1 MIEQSVFTCEPQHE
15 TRVDVSKKAAGRER
29 WRQEVQGTAAADGEE
44 KEEERKERKERNGK
58 KGTETTGRNHFVIQ
72 LKLFDSQTQGMA
84 TTKVVKWGLEGGRKA
99 EGKAGRNEALGKA
112 TQRKGNQEGVGGWEV
127 K

>member
-1 MIEQSVFTCEPQHE
+1 MRKCLLVVLVAMVLEMGMIEQSVFTCEPQHE
-15 TRVDVSKKAAGRER
+15 TRVDVSKKAAGRESAGDR
-29 WRQEVQGTAAADGEE
+29 RC
-44 KEEERKERKERNGK
+44 KEQQQPTVKRRKKKERNGK

-84 TTKVVKWGLEGGRKA
+84 TTKVVKWGLDGGRKA

-112 TQRKGNQEGVGGWEV
+112 T
-127 K
+127 